1 VSTHST
7 AWPDP
12 AFASAS
18 PRATLA
24 WRGVEAQ
31 HIVATM
37 RLVDSLAEQTVL
49 EQLLE
54 ASKPALPA
62 SARPERHFLLT
73 TPFRYRS
80 PFASR
85 FRRAGAA
92 GVWYGGETL
101 QTAAAEVAYWRW
113 RFLAASDGLRD
124 QELLTAHTFFQ
135 ARVSGLAI
143 DLTEPPWLD
152 FRADWVQDSDY
163 RTTQAIARAAVEAG
177 VQWLRYES
185 VRQAGGFC
193 AAVFDAA
200 ALALADA
207 PHQQTWHCKVRL
219 MGALMVH
226 DADRFEWGYSIAG
239 NVGKEAKK

>member
-1 VSTHST
+1 
-7 AWPDP
+7 
-12 AFASAS
+12 
-18 PRATLA
+18 
-24 WRGVEAQ
+24 
-31 HIVATM
+31 M
-37 RLVDSLAEQTVL
+37 RLVDTLAEQTVL

-54 ASKPALPA
+54 ASKPPLPA
-62 SARPERHFLLT
+62 SPISPPSAKPEKHVLLT

-92 GVWYGGETL
+92 GVWYGGETS
-101 QTAAAEVAYWRW
+101 QNAAAEVAYWRW
-113 RFLAASDGLRD
+113 RFLVASDGLRD

-135 ARVSGLAI
+135 ARISGMAI

-152 FRADWVQDSDY
+152 FRSNWVQDSDY
-163 RTTQAIARAAVEAG
+163 RATQTLARAAVEAG

-185 VRQAGGFC
+185 VRHPGGFC

-219 MGALMVH
+219 TGALMVH
-226 DADRFEWGYSIAG
+226 DADRFEWRYSIAG
-239 NVGKEAKK
+239 NPDSEVENE